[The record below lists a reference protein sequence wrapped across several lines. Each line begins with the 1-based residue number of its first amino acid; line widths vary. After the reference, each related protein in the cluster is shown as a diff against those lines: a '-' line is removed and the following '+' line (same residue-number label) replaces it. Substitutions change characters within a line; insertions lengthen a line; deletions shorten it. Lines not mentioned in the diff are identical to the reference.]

1 MALRAVERAT
11 FQAERDV
18 RHGRIQRSMA
28 VVTAFAAIISGGEAY
43 SQHLRGAFDDRLM
56 WTPVWL
62 TPPMVAASVAAF
74 FSRVAARTLLPV
86 VSAAIVFD
94 GVLGFFL
101 HIRGIRR
108 MPGGF
113 RAGVY
118 NIVMGPPFFAPL
130 LLCSVGFLGLFAS
143 GLRRER

>member
-1 MALRAVERAT
+1 
-11 FQAERDV
+11 
-18 RHGRIQRSMA
+18 
-28 VVTAFAAIISGGEAY
+28 
-43 SQHLRGAFDDRLM
+43 M

-74 FSRVAARTLLPV
+74 FSRVAAQTLLPV
-86 VSAAIVFD
+86 VSAAIRVRRRTW
-94 GVLGFFL
+94 FL
-101 HIRGIRR
+101 PAHPRHTPYARR
-108 MPGGF
+108 F

-118 NIVMGPPFFAPL
+118 NIVMGPPIFAPL